1 LKRFLT
7 AVILFGIGISPLTFT
22 VFAQENLHYI
32 NQEGSFGIDYP
43 SDWLFVHVN
52 ANAFFFPAA
61 YMDQSVGLLVSEDT
75 SEIRN
80 HPDASLESYLGH
92 MKDQISQNNTVS
104 EPTKIMLAVVNEI
117 NSTGKAKT
125 IGRKCDVSVV
135 TEVNDLVKEALNLYG
150 SVDVLINN
158 AGISYVKKVIDT
170 SEEEWDQTL
179 DINLK
184 GAFLF
189 CKAIVPYMMKKNLGV
204 IVNVSSGAGKVG
216 FEDISAYCASKFGMI
231 GFAESL
237 AWEVANYNIRVMT
250 ICPGEVATRMQE
262 DVNPRYYESN
272 KHKMLNPRTVAEKLQ
287 T

>member
-1 LKRFLT
+1 MKDLNT
-7 AVILFGIGISPLTFT
+7 ALVTGGGRGIGKEIAILL
-22 VFAQENLHYI
+22 AEK
-32 NQEGSFGIDYP
+32 
-43 SDWLFVHVN
+43 
-52 ANAFFFPAA
+52 
-61 YMDQSVGLLVSEDT
+61 GLNVIICSRTQAELDT
-75 SEIRN
+75 
-80 HPDASLESYLGH
+80 
-92 MKDQISQNNTVS
+92 
-104 EPTKIMLAVVNEI
+104 VVNDI
-117 NSTGKAKT
+117 KSIGKAKA
-125 IGRKCDVSVV
+125 IGRKCDVSVS

-150 SVDVLINN
+150 SIDVLINN

-216 FEDISAYCASKFGMI
+216 FEDISAYCASKFGII
-231 GFAESL
+231 GLTESL

-262 DVNPRYYESN
+262 DVDPHYYESN
-272 KHKMLNPRTVAEKLQ
+272 KHKMLKPRTVAEKITDMAFNDKEYRNGVTVDLPN
-287 T
+287 